1 MRVRLVIGLLAIVG
15 MASACGEH
23 KSVLD
28 EGVGMGMS
36 DKTQVIS
43 RAEALADGRRRLA
56 YWKSE
61 IRKKAKADPKTRFQ
75 NPDTDLFLQR
85 VSDAASRYEFD
96 VVSVELL
103 RPRQLAPKV
112 IVSTTHYLDL
122 ARKTPAIL
130 RRLDPKAATSD
141 DRTGWRYEAFYFE
154 ARDEHG
160 VPFLTVFNSMRGPR
174 AGGGQWARSER
185 LYPFQHG

>member
-1 MRVRLVIGLLAIVG
+1 MRVQQLICLVAVVG
-15 MASACGEH
+15 IASACGAH

-28 EGVGMGMS
+28 EGIRPGVLG
-36 DKTQVIS
+36 KTHVIS
-43 RAEALADGRRRLA
+43 RAEALSDGRLRFV

-61 IRKKAKADPKTRFQ
+61 IRKKVQADPKTRFQ
-75 NPDTDLFLQR
+75 NPNTDVFLQR
-85 VSDAASRYEFD
+85 VSDAAARYHFE

-112 IVSTTHYLDL
+112 IVRTTHYLDL
-122 ARKTPAIL
+122 ARDTPEIL
-130 RRLDPKAATSD
+130 RSLDPKAATSD
-141 DRTGWRYEAFYFE
+141 DRTGWKFEGFYFE
-154 ARDEHG
+154 AQDEHG

-185 LYPFQHG
+185 LYPFAHG